1 MYSELGFTFKPSISE
16 SSRYKVS
23 GTFEERNFINYYPNR
38 ESLLSKKKYGNTNKV
53 VSSILSFCNP
63 NNNIEFDNAS
73 KISNKTFNFNNNNNY
88 VNNNENSFSSSKQ
101 YSLKC
106 KLIGNPNYIATP
118 ILSSNTKRKNNFS
131 NSKNNKKTNDN
142 NNKLNEV
149 NISRSNISIITN
161 NNNKTKSFKSSI
173 CNFSTAK
180 NTPDLRGSDSI
191 SKIAHGSFSSNQNP
205 KAIEENNNIDNF
217 NQEQNLNNINN
228 YVINNNNKKKN
239 SKLQETRELVKRI
252 NSKVKSKS
260 NKDFE
265 FLDNT
270 IDEVHNNAILENTNK
285 KIQEKI
291 FKENSNYDTGS
302 RIVDESK
309 SNYFCGEEANKSLN
323 NNKGNRNKNYG
334 NIVYSVNS
342 NENANKSI
350 KNRSVISNNDMN
362 NQENSRFDYSMSKT
376 DGEVYFDK

>member
-1 MYSELGFTFKPSISE
+1 
-16 SSRYKVS
+16 
-23 GTFEERNFINYYPNR
+23 
-38 ESLLSKKKYGNTNKV
+38 LSKKKYGNTNKV
-53 VSSILSFCNP
+53 VSSILSYCNP
-63 NNNIEFDNAS
+63 NNNININNNNNIEFDNAS
-73 KISNKTFNFNNNNNY
+73 KISNKTFNFNNNNY
-88 VNNNENSFSSSKQ
+88 VNNHENSFSSSKQ

-106 KLIGNPNYIATP
+106 KLIGNPNDISTP
-118 ILSSNTKRKNNFS
+118 ILSSNSKRKNNFS

-142 NNKLNEV
+142 NNDKLNEV
-149 NISRSNISIITN
+149 SISRSSFRIITN
-161 NNNKTKSFKSSI
+161 NNNKRKSFKSSI

-205 KAIEENNNIDNF
+205 KAIEENKNTDNF
-217 NQEQNLNNINN
+217 NQEQNLNKINN
-228 YVINNNNKKKN
+228 YVFDNNNKKKN
-239 SKLQETRELVKRI
+239 SKLQETRDLVKRI

-265 FLDNT
+265 FLDQT
-270 IDEVHNNAILENTNK
+270 IGEVHNNSVLENTNK
-285 KIQEKI
+285 KIKEKI
-291 FKENSNYDTGS
+291 FNENSNYDTGS

-350 KNRSVISNNDMN
+350 KNMRVISNNDMN

-376 DGEVYFDK
+376 DGEVYLDK